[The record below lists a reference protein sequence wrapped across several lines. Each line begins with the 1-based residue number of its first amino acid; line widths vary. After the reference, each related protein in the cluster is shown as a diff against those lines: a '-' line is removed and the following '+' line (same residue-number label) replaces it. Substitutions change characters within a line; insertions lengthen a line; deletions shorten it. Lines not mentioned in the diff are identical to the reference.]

1 MEGAIGGAGRAAALS
16 TRGQRQAQGRVVP
29 KGDRSGRARSD
40 WTAPRLQLLNPKS
53 QSGGAR
59 ERARGTAAA
68 AAAARVQRGR
78 A

>member
-1 MEGAIGGAGRAAALS
+1 M
-16 TRGQRQAQGRVVP
+16 P

-59 ERARGTAAA
+59 ERARGTAVAA
-68 AAAARVQRGR
+68 AGGGGGARAAAARLSGKERAQEAGR
-78 A
+78 LLCWNRSG